1 MGHGVWGTRNGE
13 WDMGHGERSTGH
25 VWMRAEMHTWFW
37 WGNLKAKLDHSEDL
51 RADWRIILK
60 RVFQEIE
67 SHGVNCLHLAQ
78 KRDKSKWP

>member
-1 MGHGVWGTRNGE
+1 VTGGARG
-13 WDMGHGERSTGH
+13 TGH
-25 VWMRAEMHTWFW
+25 VWKTGEMRTEFW
-37 WGNLKAKLDHSEDL
+37 WGKLKAKLDHSEDL

-78 KRDKSKWP
+78 NRDKSKQLGNSSFYIGI